1 MNKVLINPNG
11 GGGGVEYSL
20 YKDVTISD
28 QKKGGLK
35 C

>member
-11 GGGGVEYSL
+11 GGGYSL

>member
-1 MNKVLINPNG
+1 MNKMLINTN
-11 GGGGVEYSL
+11 GGGVEYSL

-28 QKKGGLK
+28 RKKGGLK

>member
-1 MNKVLINPNG
+1 MNKMLINPN

-20 YKDVTISD
+20 YKNVTISD

>member
-1 MNKVLINPNG
+1 MNKMLINPN
-11 GGGGVEYSL
+11 GGGVEYSL

-28 QKKGGLK
+28 RKKGGLK